1 MSEPVKTSKQLK
13 LAQKITAQEQAI
25 ILELQT
31 IVKDIERSEKTVS
44 ALKGDLENVNT
55 RHASRK
61 TTQDDVNYL
70 EDLLACAKKKLVWEK
85 HMASLQKRTPELM
98 QRVEALV
105 NHPESSPDEKTRT
118 ALLEAVL
125 TVKSA
130 LERLQGAKL

>member
-1 MSEPVKTSKQLK
+1 MSEQVKTSKQLK
-13 LAQKITAQEQAI
+13 LAQKIAGQEQAI
-25 ILELQT
+25 ILELQS
-31 IVKDIERSEKTVS
+31 IVKDIERSEKTIS
-44 ALKGDLENVNT
+44 ALKSDLENVNT
-55 RHASRK
+55 KHASRK

-98 QRVEALV
+98 QRVETLV
-105 NHPESSPDEKTRT
+105 NHPESSPDEKTRA